1 MKKNLYLLL
10 VLTCVSIDGST
21 LLEFALS
28 LHYLD
33 RTHDSKLFTLIL
45 VITML
50 VGFVVNPLIGYIVD
64 KSSKKYLVIL
74 AEVISLLGLFTF
86 YYHSQFLS
94 TIIGIIILNC
104 ILAVADSISLVVF
117 QSDMRALVGEKLLET
132 YIIYNRIVTRIM
144 LIITPLLG
152 GLIYS
157 IISVKSI
164 IMVAFITEFLS
175 LVIILFI
182 KFNKLNLDNQATP
195 QIKNSSFFS
204 DFKEVFQFV
213 KINKLLYLIFITTL
227 LINFLFSFI
236 TIGTQTSIVNIFHLS
251 ASNIGLVGTFVSLGS
266 ILTTIGI
273 NKLKKKG
280 YNQFFYLSITLM
292 ASIIIINLIPFFVL
306 TNYILVFII
315 LSSLI
320 GGVATALFTIPN
332 AIYKQ
337 LILPEN
343 IKGKY
348 FSIENAF
355 TFFSIPFG
363 YTISGLLYSFSQK
376 SYVIVYTCLF
386 IIILI
391 FIISIRKV
399 PFQKLYDEILLQK
412 KDGEH

>member
-1 MKKNLYLLL
+1 MKKNMYLLL
-10 VLTCVSIDGST
+10 ALTCVSLIGST

-33 RTHDSKLFTLIL
+33 RTHDSKMFTLIL
-45 VITML
+45 ITTMV
-50 VGFVVNPLIGYIVD
+50 VGFAVNPLIGYIVD
-64 KSSKKYLVIL
+64 KFSKKYLVII
-74 AEVISLLGLFTF
+74 AEFISLLGLSIF

-94 TIIGIIILNC
+94 TVIGIIILNC
-104 ILAVADSISLVVF
+104 ILAIADSISLVVF

-144 LIITPLLG
+144 LIVTPLLG

-157 IISVKSI
+157 IINVKSI
-164 IMVAFITEFLS
+164 LMIAFITEFLS
-175 LVIILFI
+175 LLIILFM
-182 KFNKLNLDNQATP
+182 KFTKLNVANQAIH
-195 QIKNSSFFS
+195 QNKNSNFYN

-213 KINKLLYLIFITTL
+213 RINKLLYLIFFTSF

-251 ASNIGLVGTFVSLGS
+251 ASNIGLIGTFVSLGS
-266 ILTTIGI
+266 ILTTLNM

-280 YNQFFYLSITLM
+280 YNQFFYLSIALM
-292 ASIIIINLIPFFVL
+292 ALIIIINLIPFFIL
-306 TNYILVFII
+306 SNYILVFII
-315 LSSLI
+315 IGSLI

-332 AIYKQ
+332 SIYKQ

-363 YTISGLLYSFSQK
+363 YAISGLLYSFSQK
-376 SYVIVYTCLF
+376 SYVIVYICLF
-386 IIILI
+386 ITISI
-391 FIISIRKV
+391 FLFSIRKV
-399 PFQKLYDEILLQK
+399 PFQQLYDQILLQK
-412 KDGEH
+412 NSEK